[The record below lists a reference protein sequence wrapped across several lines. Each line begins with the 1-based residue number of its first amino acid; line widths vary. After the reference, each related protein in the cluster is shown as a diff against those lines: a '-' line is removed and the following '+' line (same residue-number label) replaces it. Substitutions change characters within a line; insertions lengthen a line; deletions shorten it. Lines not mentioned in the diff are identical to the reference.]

1 MAVLLLICV
10 VKQYKIFHGTCFV
23 CSFFGIVFLAYLKFS
38 RKFSTETQMR
48 IYSELSQTSKTALS
62 FSETVNGFRSLTIF
76 CKKLHLRCLIGF
88 WMRLKRAWRFTVLRC
103 IWLMLSCFIF
113 SLFVAIAA
121 AYHDICC
128 PRLTF
133 CHSWNLET
141 KFIAITDRRQ
151 MLGLN
156 FT

>member
-10 VKQYKIFHGTCFV
+10 VKQYKIFYGTCFV
-23 CSFFGIVFLAYLKFS
+23 YSFFGIVFLACLKFS

-62 FSETVNGFRSLTIF
+62 FSEIVNGFQSLTIL

-88 WMRLKRAWRFTVLRC
+88 WMRLKHAWRLTVLRC

-113 SLFVAIAA
+113 SLFVTIAE
-121 AYHDICC
+121 AYHDIYC
-128 PRLTF
+128 PRLRF
-133 CHSWNLET
+133 CRWWNLET
-141 KFIAITDRRQ
+141 KFIAITDRDR
-151 MLGLN
+151 
-156 FT
+156 F

>member
-10 VKQYKIFHGTCFV
+10 VKQYKIFYGTCFV
-23 CSFFGIVFLAYLKFS
+23 YSFFGIVFLACLKFF

-62 FSETVNGFRSLTIF
+62 FSEIVNGFQSLTIF

-88 WMRLKRAWRFTVLRC
+88 WMRLKRAWRLTVLRC

-113 SLFVAIAA
+113 SLFVTVAE
-121 AYHDICC
+121 AYHDIYC
-128 PRLTF
+128 PRLRF
-133 CHSWNLET
+133 CRWWNLET
-141 KFIAITDRRQ
+141 KFIAITDRDR
-151 MLGLN
+151 
-156 FT
+156 F